1 MQIEKRK
8 NIFNT
13 QKKIREE
20 KVVSNIYKRVLNE
33 NKEFERK
40 VRLLKLFRL

>member
-20 KVVSNIYKRVLNE
+20 KERIKLME
-33 NKEFERK
+33 KEREK
-40 VRLLKLFRL
+40 QKLDMKNL